1 MSKGLRQSAFTLIE
15 VVIAATILALSV
27 AFTMS
32 IVATARSQ
40 VLRAERRWGRAHL
53 LAQAAEYHLLAGAR
67 AKQPPDGLLPEGYR
81 TSCELFEVLDLPE
94 EALEPVNGWRLG
106 EFMIRVDD
114 PNGQPIGELRVRKLV
129 REEDLE

>member
-15 VVIAATILALSV
+15 VVIAATILAMSV

-67 AKQPPDGLLPEGYR
+67 SGNQPDGLLPEGFR
-81 TSCELFEVLDLPE
+81 TFCDLAEVLDVPE

-106 EFMIRVDD
+106 EFLIRVTD
-114 PNGQPIGELRVRKLV
+114 PNGHAIGELRVRKLV